1 MGSGDRPLVSHSIVW
16 LCAHLHSG
24 RALNRG
30 LDQVGLQLNWE
41 STEGEGSVVADAC
54 SASEDS
60 SSQES
65 AETAKPAHAVGLLT
79 ESMRPVS
86 FTMKWCWLAP
96 GEADTGVA
104 RVGLCTAKQMPA
116 KSIFQYI
123 GAWLS
128 LQSGFFFFLSIILTF
143 IGNAFCLP
151 ICYSSDVVYLHFLAN
166 VTGKICLKNVTT

>member
-86 FTMKWCWLAP
+86 FTMKWCSQGRALHCQVNASQEYIPVYWSMIIAAIWL
-96 GEADTGVA
+96 
-104 RVGLCTAKQMPA
+104 
-116 KSIFQYI
+116 
-123 GAWLS
+123 
-128 LQSGFFFFLSIILTF
+128 FFFLKYNFNVYRKCILF
-143 IGNAFCLP
+143 A
-151 ICYSSDVVYLHFLAN
+151 YLLFKWCGLF
-166 VTGKICLKNVTT
+166 TLFGKCHR